1 MNRDDGVGRIV
12 LAAEHLPG
20 FDGVDLGL
28 ERVERLRQIGGDVL
42 ATPRPFEQHADI
54 VDFLGEAVALLEI
67 FSETA
72 LPLEGLLR
80 FGLVVP
86 ESGGGDAAFEL
97 R

>member
-1 MNRDDGVGRIV
+1 V

-20 FDGVDLGL
+20 FDGVDLRL
-28 ERVERLRQIGGDVL
+28 DRVERLRQIGCDVL
-42 ATPRPFEQHADI
+42 AAPRPFEQDADV
-54 VDFLGEAVALLEI
+54 VDLPGEAVALLQV
-67 FSETA
+67 FSKTA

-86 ESGGGDAAFEL
+86 EVGGGDAAFEL